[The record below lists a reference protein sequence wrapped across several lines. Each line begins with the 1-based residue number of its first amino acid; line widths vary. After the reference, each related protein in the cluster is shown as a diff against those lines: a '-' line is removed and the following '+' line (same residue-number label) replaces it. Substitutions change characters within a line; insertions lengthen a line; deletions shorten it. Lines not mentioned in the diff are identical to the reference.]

1 MREAYRLN
9 KDRFPADGALLYL
22 LMNTEDETAIRT
34 EMFELAK
41 KLMDR
46 LQTDTNAEDVND
58 R

>member
-9 KDRFPADGALLYL
+9 KDMFPDAGALLYL
-22 LMNTEDETAIRT
+22 LMNTEDETAIRA

-46 LQTDTNAEDVND
+46 LQTDTNAENEND